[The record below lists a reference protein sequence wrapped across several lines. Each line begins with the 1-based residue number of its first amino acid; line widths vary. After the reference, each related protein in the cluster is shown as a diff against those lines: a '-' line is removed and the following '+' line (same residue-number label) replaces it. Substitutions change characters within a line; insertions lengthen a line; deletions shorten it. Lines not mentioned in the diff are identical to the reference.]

1 MCLFPLTHPSSPTC
15 HTPISPRSLSPISPL
30 HLPYISLAFF
40 FRVFDSK
47 LVAGRVDGDAD
58 EALRARFAVEEAPTL
73 LLFPPRALS
82 AGTPPRRFQGA
93 LESEAVSVWVRREF
107 QKEGSKLEGSKKEG
121 SKQVGSQKEGS
132 KLEGSKKEGS
142 KQVGSQKEGSKQEGS
157 QKEGS
162 KKEAQRSKTHKSHH
176 EERASD
182 ERSDGR
188 DGRGV
193 GGRIGGSP
201 QGADAVGVAAEELL
215 VALGR
220 EGRELEGGGQMDGTG
235 GLSELD
241 AQLRRLLERRAA
253 IVRGGM
259 APPKEATPSKET
271 TRAFE
276 QKTKKQPRVPSSA
289 GGSRAPPRRVTVDT
303 DGALREVPDDRA
315 PGGAVAVEATP
326 TLAEVSVSAEAF
338 EVSENGGGSL
348 SAEASENGEGSLAA
362 RFEAELDLLLPEE
375 GFTLHGL
382 HELVAAEHER
392 ELGAERARELARAS
406 AGEHLAAEGG
416 GLSGEAQGDVGE
428 AKGDGGEA
436 QAVSGEAKGEAA
448 VEAAVE
454 ASVARAE
461 RELRERQRQQPRGAD
476 ELLALLGPEEMSSFE
491 EDLEAL
497 LADESVFVDETRTGT
512 RAAQAS
518 SQLKQQS
525 KQPKEKQSKDS
536 KQSKQSK
543 QPPKQQLKQPSKQP
557 PKQQLKQPPKQPP
570 KQQLKQPQK
579 QPPKQ
584 QLKQPSKQQL
594 KQPSKQQLKQPSK
607 QQLKQPSKAKQGKP
621 RQQVPVEV
629 PVPVAVPKQD
639 DDDWFVD

>member
-1 MCLFPLTHPSSPTC
+1 M
-15 HTPISPRSLSPISPL
+15 
-30 HLPYISLAFF
+30 
-40 FRVFDSK
+40 
-47 LVAGRVDGDAD
+47 
-58 EALRARFAVEEAPTL
+58 
-73 LLFPPRALS
+73 
-82 AGTPPRRFQGA
+82 
-93 LESEAVSVWVRREF
+93 RREF

-416 GLSGEAQGDVGE
+416 SLSGEAQGDVGE

>member
-1 MCLFPLTHPSSPTC
+1 M
-15 HTPISPRSLSPISPL
+15 
-30 HLPYISLAFF
+30 
-40 FRVFDSK
+40 
-47 LVAGRVDGDAD
+47 
-58 EALRARFAVEEAPTL
+58 
-73 LLFPPRALS
+73 
-82 AGTPPRRFQGA
+82 
-93 LESEAVSVWVRREF
+93 
-107 QKEGSKLEGSKKEG
+107 
-121 SKQVGSQKEGS
+121 
-132 KLEGSKKEGS
+132 
-142 KQVGSQKEGSKQEGS
+142 GSQKEGSKQEGS